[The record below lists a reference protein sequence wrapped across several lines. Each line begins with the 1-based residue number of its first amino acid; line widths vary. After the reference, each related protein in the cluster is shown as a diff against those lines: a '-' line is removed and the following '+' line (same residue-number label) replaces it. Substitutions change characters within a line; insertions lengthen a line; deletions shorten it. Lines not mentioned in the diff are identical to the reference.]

1 MAVELD
7 AEEIKM
13 GEPPKTVLKVL
24 VERKH
29 WTYREFKDHF
39 EAAARR
45 LGVKGNLTVSEAQ
58 FRRWTS
64 GKIQSS
70 PAAEACRVLQDMFG
84 IPADQLFMA
93 PSPDAPAPAFNLE
106 AEIDMTAR
114 DAQTEAGAAASAS
127 ISDTAVEQLRDDV
140 HRLARSYNALPPF
153 EVLRTARALR
163 EEIEQHRD
171 RTQVPIQQQELLIL
185 AGQACAILSTAAFD
199 LGSFEGATRLA
210 RSAALY
216 GETARFEP
224 LRAFA
229 GGTLAYIA
237 YFSGRPADAAQYARR
252 AAMLPGLG
260 DVAHRRLS
268 AIEARAYG
276 HIGDVAS
283 AQRALTMSA
292 DAGDGSRDELHDGV
306 GGEFGFSD
314 ERLAMSNGSTCLLL
328 MDGPQAEAAAERA
341 LELVSARPPAARSL
355 AVVGGAAADLA
366 TARLMRGDLDGA
378 AHALAKVWDV
388 PVDQRATGLLS
399 RARQVRRSLTD
410 PRFREAPLATEVGER
425 LEHFTRGAQTQVGH
439 SSVAALE
446 S

>member
-1 MAVELD
+1 
-7 AEEIKM
+7 M
-13 GEPPKTVLKVL
+13 GETPRTVLKGL
-24 VERKH
+24 VEQRR
-29 WTYREFKDHF
+29 WTYRDFREYF
-39 EAAARR
+39 EAAGQRI
-45 LGVKGNLTVSEAQ
+45 GVRNLTVSEAQ

-64 GKIQSS
+64 GKIQGL
-70 PAAEACRVLQDMFG
+70 PAAEACRVLEGMFG
-84 IPADQLFMA
+84 IDAEHLFKA
-93 PSPDAPAPAFNLE
+93 PSPDALAPAYNLE

-114 DAQTEAGAAASAS
+114 DAQNEAGSAASAS

-140 HRLARSYNALPPF
+140 HRLARRYAALPPL
-153 EVLRTARALR
+153 EVLRAARSLR

-185 AGQACAILSTAAFD
+185 AGQACAILATAAFD
-199 LGSFEGATRLA
+199 LGSLDSATRLA

-224 LRAFA
+224 LRAYA

-237 YFSGRPADAAQYARR
+237 YFSGRPAEAAQYARR

-260 DVAHRRLS
+260 DIARRRLA

-276 HIGDVAS
+276 HLGDTVA
-283 AQRALTMSA
+283 AQRALTISTEV
-292 DAGDGSRDELHDGV
+292 GDGILDDLHDGV

-328 MDGPQAEAAAERA
+328 GDGRQAEAAAQRA
-341 LELVSARPPAARSL
+341 LELVTSRPAATRSL
-355 AVVGGAAADLA
+355 PVVGGAAADLA
-366 TARLMRGDLDGA
+366 AARLMRGDLDGA
-378 AHALAKVWDV
+378 AHALTKVWEV
-388 PVDQRATGLLS
+388 PSEQRATGLLA

-410 PRFREAPLATEVGER
+410 PRFREAPLAAEVGER
-425 LEHFTRGAQTQVGH
+425 LEHFTRSAQHQLG
-439 SSVAALE
+439 SSSLAVLE

>member
-1 MAVELD
+1 MS
-7 AEEIKM
+7 
-13 GEPPKTVLKVL
+13 EPLTLLKVL
-24 VERKH
+24 VDRRH
-29 WTYREFKDHF
+29 WTYRDFCGHF

-45 LGVKGNLTVSEAQ
+45 LGIKNLTVSEAQ
-58 FRRWTS
+58 FRRWTA

-70 PAAEACRVLQDMFG
+70 PAADACRVLTDLFG
-84 IPADQLFMA
+84 IDADQLFLA
-93 PSPDAPAPAFNLE
+93 PSSDALAPPFNLE

-114 DAQTEAGAAASAS
+114 DAHSVAGEAASAS

-140 HRLARSYNALPPF
+140 HRLARRYNALPPF

-171 RTQVPIQQQELLIL
+171 RTQVPVQQQELLIL
-185 AGQACAILSTAAFD
+185 AGQVCAILSTAAFD
-199 LGSFEGATRLA
+199 LGSFDGATRLA

-237 YFSGRPADAAQYARR
+237 YFSGRPAEAVQYARR
-252 AAMLPGLG
+252 SAMLPGLG
-260 DVAHRRLS
+260 DVAQRRLA
-268 AIEARAYG
+268 AIEARAHG
-276 HIGDVAS
+276 HLGDVPS
-283 AQRALTMSA
+283 AQRALTRSTTV
-292 DAGDGSRDELHDGV
+292 GTGSTDDLHDGV

-328 MDGPQAEAAAERA
+328 GDGQQAEKAAERA
-341 LELVSARPPAARSL
+341 LELVNARPPAARSL
-355 AVVGGAAADLA
+355 PVVGGAAADLA

-378 AHALAKVWDV
+378 AHTLTKVWDV
-388 PVDQRATGLLS
+388 PVEQRATGLLA
-399 RARQVRRSLTD
+399 RARHVRQSLTD
-410 PRFREAPLATEVGER
+410 PRFRAAPLAVEIGER
-425 LEHFTRGAQTQVGH
+425 LEHFTRSAQNQLGAGGVP
-439 SSVAALE
+439 ALE